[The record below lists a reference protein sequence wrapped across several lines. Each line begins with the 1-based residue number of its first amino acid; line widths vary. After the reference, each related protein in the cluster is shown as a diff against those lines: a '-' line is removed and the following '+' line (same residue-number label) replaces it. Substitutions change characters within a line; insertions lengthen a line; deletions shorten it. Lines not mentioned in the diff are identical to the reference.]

1 MGITQILLAIT
12 LVGSK
17 WVLYLLLFLSVFSIA
32 VMIERY
38 LFFRKEFKGIN
49 PFLDELSDYL
59 AKGEI
64 GPARSLAERY
74 GGCEGRVAL
83 AGFQSMSR
91 GQAILEERLSGAKM
105 EERIGMEKYLAF
117 LGTLGNN
124 APFIGL
130 FGTVL
135 GIIRAFHD
143 LAISQVGGPSV
154 VMQGISEALLAT
166 AIGLFVAIPAVIAY
180 NIFIGKV
187 KRVSGNL
194 ERISQVMVN
203 FAEAGEPGKLSR

>member
-1 MGITQILLAIT
+1 MSITQILLAIT

-32 VMIERY
+32 VMIERH
-38 LFFRKEFKGIN
+38 LFFRKESKGIN

-59 AKGEI
+59 SRGEVE
-64 GPARSLAERY
+64 PARKLAERY
-74 GGCEGRVAL
+74 GGFEGRVAL
-83 AGFQSMSR
+83 AGFHNMSR
-91 GQAILEERLSGAKM
+91 GQAVLEERLAGARV

-180 NIFIGKV
+180 NIFIGKA
-187 KRVSGNL
+187 RRAAGNL
-194 ERISQVMVN
+194 ERISQVIIN
-203 FAEAGEPGKLSR
+203 FSEAGEKGKISR

>member
-38 LFFRKEFKGIN
+38 RFFRKESKGIN
-49 PFLDELSDYL
+49 PFLDELSDLL
-59 AKGEI
+59 ARKESE
-64 GPARSLAERY
+64 PARKLAERH
-74 GGCEGRVAL
+74 GGMEGRVAL
-83 AGFQSMSR
+83 AGFDGMSK
-91 GQAILEERLSGAKM
+91 GPAVLEERLTGARM

-180 NIFIGKV
+180 NIFVGKV
-187 KRVSGNL
+187 KRAAGNL
-194 ERISQVMVN
+194 ERISQMIIN
-203 FAEAGEPGKLSR
+203 FSETDPKH

>member
-1 MGITQILLAIT
+1 MSITQILLAIT

-38 LFFRKEFKGIN
+38 LFFRKESKGIN

-59 AKGEI
+59 SRGEVE
-64 GPARSLAERY
+64 PARKLAERY
-74 GGCEGRVAL
+74 GGFEGRVAL
-83 AGFQSMSR
+83 AGFHNMSR
-91 GQAILEERLSGAKM
+91 GQAVLEERLAGARV

-180 NIFIGKV
+180 NIFIGKA
-187 KRVSGNL
+187 RRAAGNL
-194 ERISQVMVN
+194 ERISQVIIN
-203 FAEAGEPGKLSR
+203 FSEAGEKGKISR